1 MLNLWKIG
9 VLELRAELR
18 IQLKKINKSGIHSSG
33 NLLKLFQ
40 CSETNIYRAL

>member
-1 MLNLWKIG
+1 MFNFWKID

-18 IQLKKINKSGIHSSG
+18 IQLKKINKSGIRFSG

-40 CSETNIYRAL
+40 WSETNIYLAL